1 MNKYEAIVEYGP
13 HYADVV
19 STPATSLEEA
29 SNKIL
34 EQFKLTRG
42 NAIQFAYISHIRMI
56 TE

>member
-19 STPATSLEEA
+19 STTAASLEEA

-42 NAIQFAYISHIRMI
+42 NAVQFAYISHIRMI